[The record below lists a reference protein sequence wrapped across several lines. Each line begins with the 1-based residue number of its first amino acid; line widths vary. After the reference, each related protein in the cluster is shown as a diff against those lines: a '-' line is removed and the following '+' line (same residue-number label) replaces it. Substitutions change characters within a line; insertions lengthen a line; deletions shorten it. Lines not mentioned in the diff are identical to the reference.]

1 LENLSVVALG
11 EEIETELTRP
21 TQSIKVDR
29 RVKRVGTCGPA
40 GMRRGSDGGSVPR
53 ISGSYIEVD
62 SAGRILEILFL
73 HFGKIITIDIGFM

>member
-1 LENLSVVALG
+1 
-11 EEIETELTRP
+11 
-21 TQSIKVDR
+21 
-29 RVKRVGTCGPA
+29 
-40 GMRRGSDGGSVPR
+40 MRRGSDGGSVPG